1 MRPPRIPLRMGT
13 ARLEAHR
20 VQMLQPAIRPVE
32 RRRGT
37 PLLRIRRIQ
46 LRRVIE
52 HNCTHST
59 MSVKSATQSPEIASL
74 EKAIGYTFAH
84 SVLLEQALTHSSQ
97 AREAE
102 ALRPGSSE
110 RVRDNEQLEFLGDA
124 VLGLV
129 TTEELFRR
137 FPQFSEGQLSK
148 LRAHLV
154 SKNHLINAAE
164 RLELGRYLR
173 LGRGEEKSGGRNK
186 AALLVDALE
195 AILGAVYL
203 DAGLDTARPIILNH
217 IVLPELETFV
227 SLGTAGK
234 ITDYKSALQERLQAE
249 GRPQPAYVLVNESGP
264 EHQKTFTIEAQ
275 LLTAANGKAGFTA
288 RAKGSTKKNAEQD
301 AARQVLEYLAAQAA
315 AFDEKGV

>member
-1 MRPPRIPLRMGT
+1 MT
-13 ARLEAHR
+13 TRLAE
-20 VQMLQPAIRPVE
+20 L
-32 RRRGT
+32 
-37 PLLRIRRIQ
+37 
-46 LRRVIE
+46 
-52 HNCTHST
+52 
-59 MSVKSATQSPEIASL
+59 ATL
-74 EKAIGYTFAH
+74 EQAIGH
-84 SVLLEQALTHSSQ
+84 SFVSQELLIRALTHSSQ

-102 ALRPGSSE
+102 ALRPASSE
-110 RVRDNEQLEFLGDA
+110 RTADNEQLEFLGDA
-124 VLGLV
+124 VLGLI

-154 SKNHLINAAE
+154 SKNHLISAAE
-164 RLELGRYLR
+164 RLELGKYLR

-203 DAGLDTARPIILNH
+203 DSGLETSRSLILQQ

-249 GRPQPAYVLVNESGP
+249 GRPQPVYVLVKETGP
-264 EHQKTFTIEAQ
+264 EHKKTFTIEAR
-275 LLTAANGKAGFTA
+275 LFITGNGKTEFTA
-288 RAKGSTKKNAEQD
+288 RAQGSTKKNAEQD
-301 AARQVLEYLAAQAA
+301 AARQVLDYLASHS
-315 AFDEKGV
+315 GVLTGEST